1 MCPADLIPSPQQIIR
16 DKRIIATHVQKVF
29 DEMLTARTMDAI
41 CYWGLSHSKNVN
53 KSSGKGVEYCSLTAR
68 DPPSS
73 QPSSPISK
81 SSVCISFSLDHV
93 TWLTNNCEVLLN

>member
-29 DEMLTARTMDAI
+29 DEML
-41 CYWGLSHSKNVN
+41 
-53 KSSGKGVEYCSLTAR
+53 GVEYCSLTAR

>member
-1 MCPADLIPSPQQIIR
+1 MCPADLIPSPQQWFVGHDLFLDMI
-16 DKRIIATHVQKVF
+16 
-29 DEMLTARTMDAI
+29 
-41 CYWGLSHSKNVN
+41 NVLPKLQMTRYN
-53 KSSGKGVEYCSLTAR
+53 ASALGVEYCSLTAR